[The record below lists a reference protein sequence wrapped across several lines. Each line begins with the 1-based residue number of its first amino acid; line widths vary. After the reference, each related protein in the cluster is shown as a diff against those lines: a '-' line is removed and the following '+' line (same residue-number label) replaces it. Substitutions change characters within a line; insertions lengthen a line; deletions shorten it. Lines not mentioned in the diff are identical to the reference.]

1 MGKTLLIVES
11 PAKAKTIKKYL
22 GTGYEVLASK
32 GHIKDL
38 PKSPSAVD
46 VANDFTERYEVI
58 EGKEKV
64 VAELKA
70 AAKKAD
76 LLLLATDPDREGE
89 AIAWHIA
96 DEIRQPEQKI
106 ARVEFHEITK
116 RGVSHGVSNPRE
128 LDNHLYDAQ
137 RARRVLDRIVGYDV
151 SALVWA
157 KLAFGLSAGRVQS
170 VALRLVVDRERE
182 IERFVPEEYWN
193 IGAGLASKAGASF
206 STKLASFNGKKIEVT
221 NGDDAA
227 RVRAHLERAAY
238 RVAKVTRREQ
248 KRNAPAPYTTSKL
261 QQDGT
266 SYLHFGTK
274 RTMQIAQNLYEG
286 VDLKRDGG
294 PVGLITYIRTDS
306 TRVSEDA
313 IAEVREHI
321 EKRYGKQFVP
331 EKPNIYRSKKNAQD
345 AHEAIR
351 PTSMEHPPEAVRKH
365 LKDEQFK
372 LYKMIWNRFVASQM
386 NPAVYDRT
394 IADIEAVA
402 EDERPV
408 TYGLRATGRIQK
420 FAGWLQVTE
429 GQQSFAG
436 EGEAEAPDAAA
447 AAAPAGAPAEAA
459 APEAEAAAEEE
470 SDALLP
476 DLNEGEPCSL
486 RSPPGVVTE
495 QKFTQPPPRYNEG
508 SLVREL
514 EKRGIGRPSTYAEI
528 IAKVQ
533 ARAYAE
539 KLPGGAFKP
548 TELGKF
554 VVDGLVKSNLDFM
567 DPGFTA
573 QMEEELDEV
582 GNGKVKRIELLKR
595 FYKRFREQL
604 DSSKKLSSWK
614 PEVEKT
620 DIVCTECGAM
630 MVKKWGKNGWF
641 LSCEKYPKCKSTRDL
656 GAGGPAAPVRE
667 TDFKCDKCTKPMVIK
682 TGRYGDFL
690 SCTGYPTCKNARPI
704 PLGVACPLCGG
715 DIIEIRSRRKGGKTF
730 YGCSNYSAEQKCEFK
745 LWQKP
750 VNEPCPQCG
759 AKFLTNT
766 FGKKPML
773 VCVTKDC
780 GFKKA
785 APPPEGAAP
794 EDGTPE
800 GATEEGAAQA
810 ADGAAQA
817 ADGAAEERA
826 PGAPDQ
832 DHDGDASGA
841 SKRGGPRSAAKRT
854 PRDRPSKSVE

>member
-1 MGKTLLIVES
+1 MAKTLLIVES

-76 LLLLATDPDREGE
+76 NILLATDPDREGE
-89 AIAWHIA
+89 AIAFHIA
-96 DEIRQPEQKI
+96 GEIAQPEQPI

-128 LDNHLYDAQ
+128 LDTHLYDAQ

-151 SALVWA
+151 SALVWS

-182 IERFVPEEYWN
+182 IERFIPEEYWN
-193 IGAGLASKAGASF
+193 VGAGLTNKAGAPF
-206 STKLASFNGKKIEVT
+206 YAKLASRDGKRLEVK
-221 NGDDAA
+221 NGDEAA
-227 RVRAHLERAAY
+227 RVRAHLESAAY
-238 RVAKVTRREQ
+238 RVAKVTRKEQ

-261 QQDGT
+261 QQDAT

-274 RTMQIAQNLYEG
+274 RTMQVAQNLYEG

-313 IAEVREHI
+313 ITEVREHI

-331 EKPNIYRSKKNAQD
+331 EKPNVYRSKKNAQD

-351 PTSMEHPPEAVRKH
+351 PTLMDHPPELVKKH
-365 LKDEQFK
+365 LKDEQYK

-386 NPAVYDRT
+386 NPALYDRT
-394 IADIEAVA
+394 TADIEAVA
-402 EDERPV
+402 QDGGAV

-436 EGEAEAPDAAA
+436 EGDAEPGEAPAVAGEAPAAEAAPRPDAEAPQ
-447 AAAPAGAPAEAA
+447 
-459 APEAEAAAEEE
+459 EEE
-470 SDALLP
+470 ADALLP
-476 DLNEGEPCSL
+476 DLNDDEPCAL
-486 RSPPGVVTE
+486 RAPPGVVTD
-495 QKFTQPPPRYNEG
+495 QKFTQPPARYNEG

-548 TELGKF
+548 TELGKY

-582 GNGKVKRIELLKR
+582 GNGTVKRLELLKR
-595 FYKRFREQL
+595 FYKKFREQL
-604 DSSKKLSSWK
+604 DSSKKLASWK

-656 GAGGPAAPVRE
+656 GANGPAAPARE
-667 TDFKCDKCTKPMVIK
+667 TDFKCDKCGKPMVIK
-682 TGRYGDFL
+682 TGRFGDFL

-704 PLGVACPLCGG
+704 PLGVSCPLCGG
-715 DIIEIRSRRKGGKTF
+715 DIIEIRSKRKGGKTF

-745 LWQKP
+745 LWQRP
-750 VNEPCPQCG
+750 INEPCPQCG
-759 AKFLTNT
+759 AKFLTYSG
-766 FGKKPML
+766 GKKPMIL
-773 VCVTKDC
+773 CATKDC
-780 GFKKA
+780 GFKKE

-794 EDGTPE
+794 AE
-800 GATEEGAAQA
+800 GE
-810 ADGAAQA
+810 DGAAPEVDA
-817 ADGAAEERA
+817 GAAEA
-826 PGAPDQ
+826 A
-832 DHDGDASGA
+832 DAAG
-841 SKRGGPRSAAKRT
+841 
-854 PRDRPSKSVE
+854 